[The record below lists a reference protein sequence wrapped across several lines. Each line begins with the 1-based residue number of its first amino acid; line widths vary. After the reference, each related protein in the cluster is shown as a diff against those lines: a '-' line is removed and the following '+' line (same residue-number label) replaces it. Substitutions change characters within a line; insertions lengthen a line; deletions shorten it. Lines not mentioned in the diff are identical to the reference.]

1 LFLGVRD
8 MKLQLL
14 ALLSESLLSMASPAP
29 ASARPPAG
37 MVVRADLYLNSMS
50 YDPTRDPKADLAAG
64 VVSAQASG
72 KRILLDVGG
81 EWCIWCHILDDYLA
95 RNNDVG
101 DAFAASF
108 VIVKITWEPKK
119 RNEEFL
125 SAYPDTDGYPHFY
138 VLDSYGKFLAS
149 QKTSPLERGESYNKD
164 RMLAF
169 AARWKAS

>member
-1 LFLGVRD
+1 
-8 MKLQLL
+8 MKRLLL
-14 ALLSESLLSMASPAP
+14 ALLSLCLLSMASTAP
-29 ASARPPAG
+29 ALARPPVG
-37 MVVRADLYLNSMS
+37 MVVRGDLYLNSTS
-50 YDPTRDPKADLAAG
+50 YDPARDPKADLAAG

-81 EWCIWCHILDDYLA
+81 EWCIWCHILDDYLS
-95 RNNDVG
+95 RNKDVG

-108 VIVKITWEPKK
+108 VIVKITWEPKS

-138 VLDSYGKFLAS
+138 VLESSGKFLAS
-149 QKTSPLERGESYNKD
+149 QNTSPLERGESYNKD
-164 RMLAF
+164 KMLAF